1 VLSTEVVPKRML
13 EIIDIMR
20 FVILAAVQV
29 VDEWFIRIRGLLM
42 RTSAAA
48 GAAHLTLANG
58 YARLTALAAQLR
70 QLQRAT
76 APTLPALAGDPAP
89 PKLGTSS
96 NKVLWPLSKYSM
108 LSS

>member
-1 VLSTEVVPKRML
+1 M
-13 EIIDIMR
+13 
-20 FVILAAVQV
+20 QV
-29 VDEWFIRIRGLLM
+29 VDEWFNRIRGLLM

-70 QLQRAT
+70 QLQRA
-76 APTLPALAGDPAP
+76 AVPAQPALAGDPAT
-89 PKLGTSS
+89 PKLGISS
-96 NKVLWPLSKYSM
+96 NEVPRPSTRSNRT